1 MQYIIALHK
10 RYGQVVRISPSEV
23 SVTDQA
29 VIRRV
34 YGFDTKY
41 QKTSWYDTWR
51 YAGSTESVFATRNHQ
66 DHQFLRKRVF
76 KIYSMS
82 SILSM
87 EHLIDEVVDLSLQQL
102 HCHVMEN
109 RPVRLDRWTMFFAYE
124 VVSNLALGH
133 LKGFLERG
141 EDVNNIIDSNHM
153 GFWLNANVG
162 YLPGQS
168 RWFSNYYFLGV
179 MTKLGSTFSAIS
191 DWIDGAVAN
200 GRRGHSNISRGPDL
214 LQHFLNMSDEDGNP
228 VSDEE
233 VASEIGNVLGA
244 GADTTGIL
252 IMATIKYLIE
262 NHAGQEIRYT
272 DLAKLPFL
280 FAVVQESLR
289 LHPSI
294 VYQLPRESLR
304 SGTRI
309 GDQLIPPGVSIS
321 VSAAAVNR
329 SVDVFGSDADAW
341 RPQRW
346 MEQNAEGGADLSST
360 LESSLMT
367 FGRGSRGCIGKNL
380 ALVEAYKYTASFVR
394 NFDAS
399 FIDPKKNG
407 TVTSYWFAKIE
418 GVDVALTSRLA

>member
-1 MQYIIALHK
+1 MLSNSGQEFPGKPEVWFGVITTSSLMLLAYIRLVRSPLRSIPGPRIAALTGAWRNLKYFQGRWMQDIIALHK
-10 RYGQVVRISPSEV
+10 RYGPVVRISPSEV
-23 SVTDQA
+23 SITDQA
-29 VIRRV
+29 VVRRI
-34 YGFDTKY
+34 YGFNTRY

-102 HCHVMEN
+102 HCHVMDN

-141 EDVNNIIDSNHM
+141 EDVNNIIDSNHT

-168 RWFSNYYFLGV
+168 RWFSNYYFLWV
-179 MTKLGSTFSAIS
+179 MTKLGSNFSAIS
-191 DWIDGAVAN
+191 DWIDGAVTN
-200 GRRGHSNISRGPDL
+200 GRRGHSSISRGPDL
-214 LQHFLNMSDEDGNP
+214 LQHFLNMSDGDGNP

-262 NHAGQEIRYT
+262 NQSDYCRLQREVDAEYRRLQLSAGQEIR
-272 DLAKLPFL
+272 K
-280 FAVVQESLR
+280 
-289 LHPSI
+289 
-294 VYQLPRESLR
+294 
-304 SGTRI
+304 
-309 GDQLIPPGVSIS
+309 
-321 VSAAAVNR
+321 
-329 SVDVFGSDADAW
+329 VFDF
-341 RPQRW
+341 
-346 MEQNAEGGADLSST
+346 M
-360 LESSLMT
+360 
-367 FGRGSRGCIGKNL
+367 
-380 ALVEAYKYTASFVR
+380 
-394 NFDAS
+394 
-399 FIDPKKNG
+399 
-407 TVTSYWFAKIE
+407 
-418 GVDVALTSRLA
+418 

>member
-1 MQYIIALHK
+1 
-10 RYGQVVRISPSEV
+10 
-23 SVTDQA
+23 
-29 VIRRV
+29 
-34 YGFDTKY
+34 
-41 QKTSWYDTWR
+41 
-51 YAGSTESVFATRNHQ
+51 TESVFATRNHQ

-76 KIYSMS
+76 KTYSMS

-87 EHLIDEVVDLSLQQL
+87 EHLIDEVVDLSLRQL
-102 HCHVMEN
+102 HCHVMDN

-141 EDVNNIIDSNHM
+141 EDVNNIIDSNHT

-168 RWFSNYYFLGV
+168 RWFSNYYFLWV
-179 MTKLGSTFSAIS
+179 MTKLGSNFSAIS

-200 GRRGHSNISRGPDL
+200 GRRGHSSISRGPDL
-214 LQHFLNMSDEDGNP
+214 LQHFLNMSDGGGKP

-262 NHAGQEIRYT
+262 NQSDYCRLQREVDAEHRRLQLSAGQEIRYT

-294 VYQLPRESLR
+294 VYQLPRESLK
-304 SGTRI
+304 SGTTIR
-309 GDQLIPPGVSIS
+309 DQLIPPGVSIS

-341 RPQRW
+341 TPQRW
-346 MEQNAEGGADLSST
+346 MEQNAGGGGDSSFT

-407 TVTSYWFAKIE
+407 TVISYWFAKIE